1 MVEDVVVEVVAVTV
15 FFIVLAKT
23 FLVLL
28 CYKFKSKG
36 HFVYWLAFPTVKVT

>member
-23 FLVLL
+23 FLVLFML
-28 CYKFKSKG
+28 
-36 HFVYWLAFPTVKVT
+36 